1 MATRN
6 RLTALILMVVAA
18 MGAATNP
25 IGVAQSCRAALTQ
38 AMPLAIDDCDDRV
51 GHRLFGRPGQLCV
64 IDGLEGVTAQGG
76 RRFFDCNLEADERQA
91 SSPAFLPLLTQE
103 EAWQTLP
110 TLEHGTKDRLPLW
123 ALATAKALPRT
134 TAAVLELEYRHRAA
148 SPLDATLRAQIRLIA
163 AHANRCGY
171 TQAQSEAD
179 LRRGGA
185 SDAGIEKLLE
195 KEDAL
200 PPVLRFAR
208 KLTLA
213 AYTVTDAEV
222 AELVKS
228 LGEKQLVA
236 VVQLLAFSNFQD
248 RLVLALGISRE
259 PDGALPPRDWR
270 FAKETK
276 AMERPAWP
284 TEPAKTAP
292 MTVDAEWRSFSFSDL
307 KKNMEVQKE
316 RPLRV
321 RVPTWDE
328 VKVALPPESQK
339 RELRIKWSLVC
350 MGYQPELAQGWSA
363 CTRAF
368 GTEAAMDRV
377 FEESLFWV
385 VTRSLQCFY

>member
-1 MATRN
+1 MFRPA
-6 RLTALILMVVAA
+6 ALLIAA
-18 MGAATNP
+18 MTCGAEA
-25 IGVAQSCRAALTQ
+25 AQRGLNTDQTSCAAPTRA
-38 AMPLAIDDCDDRV
+38 MRLAIDDCDDRV
-51 GHRLFGRPGQLCV
+51 DHRLFGRPGQLRV
-64 IDGLEGVTAQGG
+64 IDGQDCLAARGG
-76 RRFFDCNLEADERQA
+76 RGLFDCNLEADERQA

-179 LRRGGA
+179 LRRGGS
-185 SDAGIEKLLE
+185 SDAEIKKLLK
-195 KEDAL
+195 KEDSL

-248 RLVLALGISRE
+248 RLVLALGIATGGLPRRLKQWSGQPGRPSRRK
-259 PDGALPPRDWR
+259 PPR
-270 FAKETK
+270 
-276 AMERPAWP
+276 
-284 TEPAKTAP
+284 
-292 MTVDAEWRSFSFSDL
+292 
-307 KKNMEVQKE
+307 
-316 RPLRV
+316 
-321 RVPTWDE
+321 
-328 VKVALPPESQK
+328 
-339 RELRIKWSLVC
+339 
-350 MGYQPELAQGWSA
+350 
-363 CTRAF
+363 
-368 GTEAAMDRV
+368 
-377 FEESLFWV
+377 
-385 VTRSLQCFY
+385 